1 MRIACAGD
9 TDGTGV
15 WDAGSVLGKVLI
27 SREYAKLWLAGA
39 ISQIGDYVFDVTVVL
54 WVAVILAR
62 GKPWAPAAVS
72 GVIAAVLVVTVVVGP
87 FAGVFADRWDQRRTM
102 MACDAARTVLIG
114 GLAALPLLPA
124 GTLPVSGQLACIY
137 AVVVVSTAISRF
149 FTPAR
154 FAIIAAIVEPAKRAK
169 AASIGQATAAMAGMI
184 GPPLAAPLL
193 FGSGVVWALVI
204 DAASFGLSFLAIAA
218 VRAPAAPVRRRAQ
231 AGSGVWTELRTGAGL
246 VIGSR
251 VLLAIVVSSMVANF
265 GAYLLNT
272 LNVFFLTHNLHAR
285 ASLFGLLDPAFGIGA
300 VLGAVLAGALGQR
313 LGLSRIFWTGLL
325 GTGLMIVAY
334 SRSSAFVAGLALIL
348 ILAVP
353 LSALNTVV
361 APIIMRSVPQ
371 EALGRVYALIQPA
384 VQVMSVVA
392 VAIAGWLSSSVLNGL
407 HADVLGVHLGTY
419 DAIFGLAGLLIALCG
434 VYAMVALRGAD
445 QAVPPASPPVPVAE
459 AKR

>member
-1 MRIACAGD
+1 M
-9 TDGTGV
+9 
-15 WDAGSVLGKVLI
+15 LGKVLI

-87 FAGVFADRWDQRRTM
+87 FAGVFADRWDHRRTM

-124 GTLPVSGQLACIY
+124 GTLAVSGQLACIY

-154 FAIIAAIVEPAKRAK
+154 FAIVAAIVEPAKRAK

-218 VRAPAAPVRRRAQ
+218 VRAPAAAPVHRRAQ

-334 SRSSAFVAGLALIL
+334 SRTSAFVAGLALIL

-407 HADVLGVHLGTY
+407 HADVLGIHLGTY
-419 DAIFGLAGLLIALCG
+419 DTIFGLAGLLIALCG
-434 VYAMVALRGAD
+434 LYAMVALRGAD